1 MAVTGMPEATV
12 ATPLKVR
19 NRWVIAIM
27 GTMLQ
32 LFLGT
37 AYAWSYFQ
45 KPLSDAFGWS
55 NSMTAWAF
63 CLAIC
68 FLGLSAAWG
77 GMKLAQIGPTKLA
90 MAGGT
95 LFGIG
100 YLLGALAL
108 SLKSPLLLFL
118 GYGVVGGCG
127 LGLGY
132 VTPVATVA
140 KWFPDRKGFA
150 TGLVVMG
157 FGLGAL
163 AMSKV
168 FAPLLYNHF
177 KSGIDLVYATID
189 GKQVLQN
196 PAALQ
201 GILTRVFGA
210 LGVIFL
216 VLTVPVGWFLRNPPA
231 GYVPAGWT
239 PPPVKADARATA
251 FAALTAKDCLLSR
264 RFLLM
269 WIAFFC
275 NITAGIAIIG
285 FQSPLF
291 QDLWRKVNSDLSVA
305 TLAGYG
311 ATLIGITSLFNG
323 LGRFF
328 WAGISDKIGRTRVFA
343 IMLGSQILVF
353 AALAWTGNPWVF
365 AALFCY
371 ILLCYGGGF
380 GTMPSFVNDVFGL
393 KLMPVV
399 YGTILTAW
407 SAAGIVGPQMVGI
420 IKDNWPAKAGFYS
433 FLISAGFVTVGF
445 IVTFL
450 LSNEPFAKRSKA

>member
-1 MAVTGMPEATV
+1 MTESKPM
-12 ATPLKVR
+12 
-19 NRWVIAIM
+19 NRWLIAIM
-27 GTMLQ
+27 GTTLQ

-77 GMKLAQIGPTKLA
+77 GTKIAKIGPTKLA
-90 MAGGT
+90 MIGGT

-108 SLKSPLLLFL
+108 SMKSPFMLFL

-150 TGLVVMG
+150 TGMVVMG

-163 AMSKV
+163 VMSKV
-168 FAPLLYNHF
+168 FAPMLFNYF
-177 KSGIDLVYATID
+177 KAGVDLVYANVD
-189 GKQVLQN
+189 GKLVLQN
-196 PAALQ
+196 PEALQ
-201 GILTRVFGA
+201 AILTKLFAG

-216 VLTVPVGWFLRNPPA
+216 VLTVPVGWFMRNPPA

-239 PPPVKADARATA
+239 PPVVPATA
-251 FAALTAKDCLLSR
+251 KTAAFDALTAKDCLLSG
-264 RFLLM
+264 RFMLM
-269 WIAFFC
+269 WLVFFC

-291 QDLWRKVNSDLSVA
+291 QDLWHKVDPALTAAV
-305 TLAGYG
+305 LASFG
-311 ATLIGITSLFNG
+311 ATLIGVTSLFNG
-323 LGRFF
+323 IGRFF
-328 WAGISDKIGRTRVFA
+328 WGGISDKIGRSMTFS

-353 AALAWTGNPWVF
+353 AALAWTGSPWVF
-365 AALFCY
+365 AVLFCY

-380 GTMPSFVNDVFGL
+380 GTMPSFVLDVFGS

-407 SAAGIVGPQMVGI
+407 SAAGIIGPQMVGI
-420 IKDNWPAKAGFYS
+420 IKDKFPAKAGFYS
-433 FLISAGFVTVGF
+433 FLASLAFVTVGF
-445 IVTFL
+445 IITFA
-450 LSNEPFAKRSKA
+450 LSNKPFEKKASA

>member
-1 MAVTGMPEATV
+1 MTDAPAPSP
-12 ATPLKVR
+12 ANLP
-19 NRWVIAIM
+19 NRWVICFM
-27 GTMLQ
+27 GTALQ
-32 LFLGT
+32 ICLGT

-77 GMKLAQIGPTKLA
+77 GMKLAKIGPTKLA
-90 MAGGT
+90 MAGGA
-95 LFGIG
+95 LFGVG

-108 SLKSPLLLFL
+108 SMQSPTLLFL
-118 GYGVVGGCG
+118 GYGVIGGCG

-140 KWFPDRKGFA
+140 KWFPDKKGLS
-150 TGLVVMG
+150 TGLVIMG

-168 FAPLLYNHF
+168 FAPLIYEHF
-177 KSGIDLVYATID
+177 KTGVELVYATVD

-196 PAALQ
+196 PEALQ
-201 GILTRVFGA
+201 AIMTKLFAA

-216 VLTVPVGWFLRNPPA
+216 ILTVPIGWFLKNPPA

-239 PPPVKADARATA
+239 PPVVAKSNKTEA
-251 FAALTAKDCLLSR
+251 FAALTASECILSG
-264 RFLLM
+264 RFALM
-269 WIAFFC
+269 WIVFFC

-291 QDLWRKVNSDLSVA
+291 QDLWRNVDGSLDVK
-305 TLAGYG
+305 TLAAYG
-311 ATLIGITSLFNG
+311 ATLIGVTSLFNG
-323 LGRFF
+323 IGRFF
-328 WAGISDKIGRTRVFA
+328 WGGLSDKIGRKMAFSL
-343 IMLGSQILVF
+343 MLGTQVLVF
-353 AALAWTGNPWVF
+353 AALAYVTNPWVF
-365 AALFCY
+365 AILFCY

-380 GTMPSFVNDVFGL
+380 GTMPSFVLDVFGA

-407 SAAGIVGPQMVGI
+407 SAAGIVGPQMVAV
-420 IKDNWPAKAGFYS
+420 IKDTWPQQAGYYS
-433 FLISAGFVTVGF
+433 FLASTAFVLVGF
-445 IVTFL
+445 LATFA
-450 LSNEPFAKRSKA
+450 LSNHQFEKKQA

>member
-1 MAVTGMPEATV
+1 MTATDTTK
-12 ATPLKVR
+12 AAPGSGPKTT
-19 NRWVIAIM
+19 NRWLIAIM

-45 KPLSDAFGWS
+45 KPLGDAFGWS

-68 FLGLSAAWG
+68 FLGLAAAWG
-77 GMKLAQIGPTKLA
+77 GMNLAKIGPTKLA
-90 MAGGT
+90 MIGGA

-108 SLKSPLLLFL
+108 SMKSPFMLFL

-140 KWFPDRKGFA
+140 KWFPDKKGFA

-163 AMSKV
+163 VMSKV
-168 FAPLLYNHF
+168 FAPMLFNYF
-177 KSGIDLVYATID
+177 KTGVDLVYTNVD
-189 GKQVLQN
+189 GKLVLQN
-196 PAALQ
+196 PEALQ
-201 GILTRVFGA
+201 GILTKLFAG
-210 LGVIFL
+210 LGVIFT
-216 VLTVPVGWFLRNPPA
+216 VLTVPVGWFMRNPPA

-239 PPPVKADARATA
+239 PPVVTA
-251 FAALTAKDCLLSR
+251 SAKTAAFDALTAKDCLASG
-264 RFLLM
+264 RFFLM
-269 WIAFFC
+269 WIVFFC

-291 QDLWRKVNSDLSVA
+291 QDLWHKVDP
-305 TLAGYG
+305 TLTAAALASMG
-311 ATLIGITSLFNG
+311 ATLIGVTSLFNG
-323 LGRFF
+323 IGRFF
-328 WAGISDKIGRTRVFA
+328 WGGISDKIGRSRTFS
-343 IMLGSQILVF
+343 IMLGTQIVVF
-353 AALAWTGNPWVF
+353 AALAWNKSPWIF

-380 GTMPSFVNDVFGL
+380 GTMPSFVLDVFGA

-407 SAAGIVGPQMVGI
+407 SAAGVVGPQMVGI
-420 IKDNWPAKAGFYS
+420 IKDRWPAQAGYYS
-433 FLISAGFVTVGF
+433 FLAGLAFVTVGF
-445 IVTFL
+445 LITFA
-450 LSNEPFAKRSKA
+450 LSNKPFEKKTAA